1 MQIWQPEK
9 DDQIAFKSDEFQKI
23 VKYMQNG
30 GIVAV
35 PTETVYGLA
44 ADATNAQAVASI
56 FQAKGR
62 PAFNPLI
69 SHVDSIESALKHG
82 IFNASASALANAFW
96 PGPLTLVVPRHAESS
111 IAGLTC
117 AGLSS
122 VALRVPRSR
131 MMRQLS
137 RVLGVPLAAPSANRS
152 GKISPTNAKHVLV
165 ELGDK
170 ISLIIDDGY
179 CSLGLESTVV
189 ACTEDIAV
197 LLRPGGI
204 TKNQIEHVLEYQ
216 IGSAGDDNN
225 KPQSPGMLTSHY
237 APECPVRLNITEVC
251 PGEALLAFGLP
262 LPAGHQQAF
271 AVEQLSQTRQ
281 LNEAAQNLFTSLRR
295 LGDINPAGIAVMPIP
310 QEGLGL
316 AIQDR
321 LTRAA
326 APRTG

>member
-1 MQIWQPEK
+1 MQIWRPDK
-9 DDQIAFKSDEFQKI
+9 DDQIAFGSVEFQKI
-23 VKYMQNG
+23 VKCMQNG

-44 ADATNAQAVASI
+44 ADATNARAVAAI

-69 SHVDSIESALKHG
+69 SHVDCIESAQKHG
-82 IFNASASALANAFW
+82 IFSASASALANAFW

-122 VALRVPRSR
+122 VALRVPQSR

-152 GKISPTNAKHVLV
+152 GKISPTNADHVLV

-170 ISLIIDDGY
+170 ISVIIDDGY

-189 ACTEDIAV
+189 ACTENNAV

-204 TKNQIEHVLEYQ
+204 TKNQIEQVLEYQ
-216 IGSAGDDNN
+216 IGSASDDNN

-237 APECPVRLNITEVC
+237 APECPVRLNITEVY

-321 LTRAA
+321 LNRAA
-326 APRTG
+326 APRSE